1 MKPAELL
8 LPPGF
13 HAQGGKREAE
23 AYYLNMGPQ
32 HPSTHG
38 VLRLVLELD
47 GETIKSA
54 SPTIGFLHTGIEKTA
69 EQKKWQQ
76 VVPLVE
82 RMDYLS
88 AQSNSMAYCMSV
100 EKLLGIEVPERVRNI
115 RVLIAELQRI
125 NSHLVWLGTHGMEVG
140 AVSVMLYCFREREL
154 LLNLNERLAGFRLF
168 PSYMRVGGLR
178 EDLPRGYLDEVRQ
191 FLDRIAVKIGEYED
205 LLTKN
210 QIYIERTR
218 NVGVVTRED
227 AIKYSLVG
235 PIARAAGVNYDVR
248 KAFPY
253 NGYETYDFEVPIR
266 TEGDVYARYQVRVAE
281 LRQSIS
287 ICNQALKRIAPIGE
301 YAVADP
307 RITPPPKDRVY
318 TEMEALIQHFLV
330 YSQGFT
336 VPPGEAYVPV
346 EGPRGEQGFTI
357 VSDGTNRPWRVK
369 SRAPSLLACQA
380 LEKMI
385 VGGLI
390 ADVIAVIGSI
400 DVVMGDVDR

>member
-1 MKPAELL
+1 MPEIKTEVMTV
-8 LPPGF
+8 
-13 HAQGGKREAE
+13 
-23 AYYLNMGPQ
+23 NMGPQ

-47 GETIKSA
+47 GESVLSVA
-54 SPTIGFLHTGIEKTA
+54 PTIGYLHTGIEKTA

-76 VVPLVE
+76 VIPLVE

-88 AQSNSMAYCMSV
+88 AQSNSMAFSLSV
-100 EKLLGIEVPERVRNI
+100 EKLLGLEIPERVRNI

-140 AVSVMLYCFREREL
+140 AISVMLYCFREREL
-154 LLNLNERLAGFRLF
+154 LLNINEMLAGFRMF

-178 EDLPRGYLDEVRQ
+178 EDLPRGFHDAVRS
-191 FLDRIAVKIGEYED
+191 FLDRFLPKLDEYED
-205 LLTKN
+205 LLTN
-210 QIYIERTR
+210 NEIYLKRTQG
-218 NVGVVTRED
+218 VGVISKAD
-227 AIKYSLVG
+227 AVAFGLVG
-235 PIARAAGVNYDVR
+235 PIARGAGVDYDVR
-248 KAFPY
+248 RCFPY
-253 NGYETYDFEVPIR
+253 LGYETYDFVVPIQGR
-266 TEGDVYARYQVRVAE
+266 GDVYSRYLVRVAE
-281 LRQSIS
+281 MRESVK
-287 ICNQALKRIAPIGE
+287 ICRQALERIPPTGPF
-301 YAVADP
+301 AVDDP

-318 TEMEALIQHFLV
+318 TEMEALIQHFLI

-336 VPPGEAYVPV
+336 VPAGEAYVPV
-346 EGPRGEQGFTI
+346 EGPRGEQGFYL

-380 LEKMI
+380 LERMV

-390 ADVIAVIGSI
+390 ADVIAVIGSL

>member
-1 MKPAELL
+1 MADIRTEVMTV
-8 LPPGF
+8 
-13 HAQGGKREAE
+13 
-23 AYYLNMGPQ
+23 NMGPQ

-47 GETIKSA
+47 GETVLSA
-54 SPTIGFLHTGIEKTA
+54 KPTIGYLHTGIEKTA

-76 VVPLVE
+76 VIPLVE

-88 AQSNSMAYCMSV
+88 AQSNSMAFCLSV
-100 EKLLGIEVPERVRNI
+100 ETLLGIEVPDRVKWI

-154 LLNLNERLAGFRLF
+154 LLNINEMLAGFRMF
-168 PSYMRVGGLR
+168 PSYMRVGGFR
-178 EDLPRGYLDEVRQ
+178 EDLPRGFHDAVRA
-191 FLDRIAVKIGEYED
+191 FLERMPGKLAEYED

-210 QIYIERTR
+210 EIYLERTSG
-218 NVGVVTRED
+218 VGRISKDD
-227 AIKYSLVG
+227 AIAYGLVG
-235 PIARAAGVNYDVR
+235 PIGRASGVDYDVR

-253 NGYETYDFEVPIR
+253 LVYDALDFDVPVR
-266 TEGDVYARYQVRVAE
+266 TEGDVYARYLVRVAE
-281 LRQSIS
+281 MKESLKLCR
-287 ICNQALKRIAPIGE
+287 QALDRITPTGAF
-301 YAVADP
+301 AVDDP

-318 TEMEALIQHFLV
+318 TEMEALIQHFLI

-336 VPPGEAYVPV
+336 VPAGDAYVPV
-346 EGPRGEQGFTI
+346 EGPRGEHGFYI

-380 LEKMI
+380 LEKLI

>member
-1 MKPAELL
+1 MPEL
-8 LPPGF
+8 
-13 HAQGGKREAE
+13 RSETMTV
-23 AYYLNMGPQ
+23 NMGPQ

-47 GETIKSA
+47 GETVLSVA
-54 SPTIGFLHTGIEKTA
+54 PTIGYLHTGIEKTA

-76 VVPLVE
+76 VIPLVE

-88 AQSNSMAYCMSV
+88 AQSNSMAFCMSV
-100 EKLLGIEVPERVRNI
+100 ETLLGLEIPERVRWI

-154 LLNLNERLAGFRLF
+154 LLNINELLAGFRMF
-168 PSYMRVGGLR
+168 PSYIRIGGLR
-178 EDLPRGYLDEVRQ
+178 EDLPRGFHDAVRT
-191 FLDRIAVKIGEYED
+191 FLDRFPPKLDEYED
-205 LLTKN
+205 LLTQN
-210 QIYIERTR
+210 EIYLKRTR
-218 NVGVVTRED
+218 GVGRISKED
-227 AIKYSLVG
+227 AVAFALVG
-235 PIARAAGVNYDVR
+235 PIARASGVDYDVR

-253 NGYETYDFEVPIR
+253 LGYDTLEFKVPTQID
-266 TEGDVYARYQVRVAE
+266 GDVYSRYLVRVAE
-281 LRQSIS
+281 MRESVKICRQV
-287 ICNQALKRIAPIGE
+287 LERIAPFGPW
-301 YAVADP
+301 AVDDP

-336 VPPGEAYVPV
+336 VPAGEAYVPV
-346 EGPRGEQGFTI
+346 EGPRGEHGFSI

-369 SRAPSLLACQA
+369 ARAPSLLACQA

>member
-1 MKPAELL
+1 VPEIKTEVMTV
-8 LPPGF
+8 
-13 HAQGGKREAE
+13 
-23 AYYLNMGPQ
+23 NMGPQ

-47 GETIKSA
+47 GETVLSA
-54 SPTIGFLHTGIEKTA
+54 ATTIGYLHTGIEKTA

-76 VVPLVE
+76 VIPLVE

-88 AQSNSMAYCMSV
+88 AQSNSMAFCLSV
-100 EKLLGIEVPERVRNI
+100 EKLLGIEVPERVRWI

-125 NSHLVWLGTHGMEVG
+125 NSHLVWRGTHGMEVG

-154 LLNLNERLAGFRLF
+154 LLNLNEMLAGFRMF

-178 EDLPRGYLDEVRQ
+178 EDLPRGFHAAVRA
-191 FLDRIAVKIGEYED
+191 FLDRFGPKLDEYED
-205 LLTKN
+205 LLTQN
-210 QIYIERTR
+210 AIYLQRTKG
-218 NVGVVTRED
+218 VGIMSRAG
-227 AIKYSLVG
+227 AIAHGLVG
-235 PIARAAGVNYDVR
+235 PIARAAGADYDVR
-248 KAFPY
+248 KYFPY
-253 NGYETYDFEVPIR
+253 LGYETLDFAVPTR
-266 TEGDVYARYQVRVAE
+266 TAGDVYARYEVRMAEMRESAKICRQVLER
-281 LRQSIS
+281 IS
-287 ICNQALKRIAPIGE
+287 PAGA
-301 YAVADP
+301 YAVNDP

-318 TEMEALIQHFLV
+318 TEMEALIQHFLI

-336 VPPGEAYVPV
+336 VPAGEVYVPV
-346 EGPRGEQGFTI
+346 EGPRGEHGFSI

-369 SRAPSLLACQA
+369 ARAPSLLACQA